1 MSCPTQKSFHEKIS
15 RFLEKMLSNVFRV
28 HLSYLPSAHLKNF
41 FQKLRAVLQTAIAFL
56 FTVLTN
62 YYRFRKEYLVNL
74 MPYFER
80 SIGDF
85 FSYG

>member
-1 MSCPTQKSFHEKIS
+1 MRTYATFAKS
-15 RFLEKMLSNVFRV
+15 
-28 HLSYLPSAHLKNF
+28 
-41 FQKLRAVLQTAIAFL
+41 LRAVLQTAIAFL

-62 YYRFRKEYLVNL
+62 YYRFRKEYLVSL

>member
-1 MSCPTQKSFHEKIS
+1 MRTYATFAKS
-15 RFLEKMLSNVFRV
+15 
-28 HLSYLPSAHLKNF
+28 
-41 FQKLRAVLQTAIAFL
+41 LRAVLQTAIAFL

-62 YYRFRKEYLVNL
+62 YYRFRKKYLVSL

>member
-1 MSCPTQKSFHEKIS
+1 
-15 RFLEKMLSNVFRV
+15 LLN
-28 HLSYLPSAHLKNF
+28 AHLCNEINS
-41 FQKLRAVLQTAIAFL
+41 IAE
-56 FTVLTN
+56 LTN
-62 YYRFRKEYLVNL
+62 YYRFKKEYLVNL

>member
-56 FTVLTN
+56 FTVLVAACFH
-62 YYRFRKEYLVNL
+62 R
-74 MPYFER
+74 
-80 SIGDF
+80 
-85 FSYG
+85 